1 MSNVMRAII
10 LIQEV
15 IDVEEEYRRRAEYEN
30 RMARVRAIDEEMNRL
45 AICIANERR
54 IERHLEE
61 ARAVDSD
68 MECPHCRGCGN
79 AWRVSRSWFRTHTY
93 DICSVCYG
101 KGRIPVEVSRPI
113 LRRRD

>member
-15 IDVEEEYRRRAEYEN
+15 IDVEDEYRRRAEYEN
-30 RMARVRAIDEEMNRL
+30 RMARVRAIDQEMNRL

-54 IERHLEE
+54 IERHNLEE
-61 ARAVDSD
+61 ARVVD
-68 MECPHCRGCGN
+68 MECPHCRGSCS

-93 DICSVCYG
+93 DICNVCYG
-101 KGRIPVEVSRPI
+101 TGRIPVEVSRPI